1 MTVPLSARSPVLG
14 VARVDAHGLG
24 DVVAEGSIVDVGGQR
39 RVARFWSAD
48 GGVDDRAIDALR
60 ERRPD
65 RVAIVEPTPQ
75 DLASQLTTELEV
87 SPRHLRTTLDRYWD
101 REWRRAHR
109 VPEDHL
115 WRAASAVA
123 DMTKGVGLNAHPRS
137 SSPPGGRFVERA
149 VNGDAASEEV

>member
-1 MTVPLSARSPVLG
+1 VGDRL
-14 VARVDAHGLG
+14 GLG
-24 DVVAEGSIVDVGGQR
+24 KRPILWCYRPVAWPAWNHEQR

-48 GGVDDRAIDALR
+48 GGLDDRAIDALR

-87 SPRHLRTTLDRYWD
+87 SRRHLRTTLDRYWD

-123 DMTKGVGLNAHPRS
+123 DMTEALG
-137 SSPPGGRFVERA
+137 
-149 VNGDAASEEV
+149 